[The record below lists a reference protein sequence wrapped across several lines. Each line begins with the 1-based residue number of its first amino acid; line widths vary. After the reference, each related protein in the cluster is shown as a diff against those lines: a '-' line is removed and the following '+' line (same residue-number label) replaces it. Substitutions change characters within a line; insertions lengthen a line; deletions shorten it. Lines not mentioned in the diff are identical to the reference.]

1 MLKNFEND
9 QKIACKI
16 LENELKNNTTTHAYL
31 IETNNYINSSEFV
44 LSFAKS
50 LLCPYKYLNNE
61 KCVDCTQCENIDK
74 NLYTELKIINPD
86 GMWIKK
92 EQTDLLQK
100 DFSTKSIQSDKRV
113 YIINEAEKLNVSSAN
128 SLLKFIEEP
137 SDGIVAILV
146 TSNVYNVI
154 STIRSRC
161 QIIRLKKNKEKEKE
175 HLINKLNYTL
185 EQYNEKKNLI
195 LNFILN
201 VEKKKNDAIIDINST
216 WNDYNITRDD
226 YINSFDMIV
235 DYYIDIINNK
245 IGRSLVY
252 YDEND
257 INDIFDKYTINQIIK
272 KINIVKNRKNDII
285 SNGNLNLIMDR
296 LIIELSGGDTNE
308 NNWSYI

>member
-31 IETNNYINSSEFV
+31 IETNNYINSYEFV

-50 LLCPYKYLNNE
+50 LLCPYKYLNSK
-61 KCVDCTQCENIDK
+61 KCVNCTQCENIDK

-161 QIIRLKKNKEKEKE
+161 QIIRLKKNNEKEKE

-216 WNDYNITRDD
+216 WNDYNSTRDD

-235 DYYIDIINNK
+235 DYYIDVINNK
-245 IGRSLVY
+245 IGRSLVF

>member
-61 KCVDCTQCENIDK
+61 KCVYCTQCENIDK

-216 WNDYNITRDD
+216 WNDYNSTRDD

-235 DYYIDIINNK
+235 DYYIDVINNK

>member
-31 IETNNYINSSEFV
+31 IETNNYINSYEFV

-50 LLCPYKYLNNE
+50 LLCLYKYLNNE
-61 KCVDCTQCENIDK
+61 KCVNCTQCENIDK

-137 SDGIVAILV
+137 SEGIVAILV

-175 HLINKLNYTL
+175 NLINKLNYTL

-216 WNDYNITRDD
+216 WNDYNSTRDD

-235 DYYIDIINNK
+235 DYYIDVINNK

-272 KINIVKNRKNDII
+272 KINIVKNRENDII

>member
-31 IETNNYINSSEFV
+31 IETNNYINSYEFV

-61 KCVDCTQCENIDK
+61 ICVNCTQCENIDK

-216 WNDYNITRDD
+216 WNDYNSTRDD

-235 DYYIDIINNK
+235 DYYIDVINNK
-245 IGRSLVY
+245 IGRSLVF

>member
-61 KCVDCTQCENIDK
+61 KCVNCTQCKNIDK

-216 WNDYNITRDD
+216 WNDYNSTRDD
-226 YINSFDMIV
+226 YINSFDMII
-235 DYYIDIINNK
+235 DYYIDVINNK

>member
-31 IETNNYINSSEFV
+31 IETNNYINSYEFV

-50 LLCPYKYLNNE
+50 LLCPYKYLNSE
-61 KCVDCTQCENIDK
+61 KCVNCTQCENIDK

-216 WNDYNITRDD
+216 WNDYNSTRDD

-235 DYYIDIINNK
+235 DYYIDVINNK
-245 IGRSLVY
+245 IGRSLVF

-257 INDIFDKYTINQIIK
+257 IKDIFDKYTINQIIK